1 MIGLAGFIEDHRGA
15 VEIDLLCETG
25 HELND
30 VGRTLSWG
38 ALSSFMSTV
47 KIGSALGNELNPEL
61 TEWTTRGKTNAILA
75 DIFDQLALVNA
86 QLRILITKKR
96 GPKPTLYKRPGQK
109 EETHRIGKGAIPI
122 DSMREWIRK
131 KREKR

>member
-15 VEIDLLCETG
+15 VERDLLCETG
-25 HELND
+25 HELKD

-47 KIGSALGNELNPEL
+47 KMGSALGNELNPEL
-61 TEWTTRGKTNAILA
+61 AEWATRWKTNEILA
-75 DIFDQLALVNA
+75 DIYDQLALVNA

-96 GPKPTLYKRPGQK
+96 GQKPKLYKRPGQK
-109 EETHRIGKGAIPI
+109 EDTQRIGKGAIPI
-122 DSMREWIRK
+122 DSMREWIQK